1 MWSGDASRW
10 RQRGATTVISLSAG
24 SLSWTRTHVT
34 DHHGKRLASWKVLR
48 TRPPR
53 LALRSTSPD
62 VGQPSSRAA
71 TAWFATTPLVS
82 CTSST
87 LSSIVSTAVLAR
99 PPLPRGDIAFRALTS
114 GDPGLPVLEQREG
127 CWESDEKMQSK
138 SWLLIRLATC
148 AGTGAMSVSRTGCLS
163 TGVRTPDTT
172 TRAPRPTRPCSLAG
186 VLHNGHS
193 ALSYTTPSSPR
204 GYIPIGAR
212 TSQAPP
218 RPRAHVIAPYSIWP
232 GCKMPNVTSTLR
244 LPPPPR

>member
-1 MWSGDASRW
+1 VATMWSGDASRW

-114 GDPGLPVLEQREG
+114 GDPGLPVLE
-127 CWESDEKMQSK
+127 
-138 SWLLIRLATC
+138 
-148 AGTGAMSVSRTGCLS
+148 
-163 TGVRTPDTT
+163 P
-172 TRAPRPTRPCSLAG
+172 APNR
-186 VLHNGHS
+186 
-193 ALSYTTPSSPR
+193 
-204 GYIPIGAR
+204 
-212 TSQAPP
+212 PP
-218 RPRAHVIAPYSIWP
+218 RDRCGSEKDVGKATRRCSQRV
-232 GCKMPNVTSTLR
+232 GC
-244 LPPPPR
+244 